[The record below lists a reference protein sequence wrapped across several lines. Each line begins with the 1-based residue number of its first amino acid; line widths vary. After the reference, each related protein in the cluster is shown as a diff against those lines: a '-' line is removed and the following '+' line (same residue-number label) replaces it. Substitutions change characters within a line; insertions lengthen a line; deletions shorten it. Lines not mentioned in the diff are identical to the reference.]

1 MNMSVG
7 DVLDRYSIVL
17 LKIEHNPNV
26 PYHNLEREVLQEEMR
41 KLNKQYPHIDL
52 DLFLNHCKE
61 INSKIWDLEADI
73 RQGSLDNDFNE
84 VGRRA
89 ITIRKFNGLRVSFK
103 NLITKLLNNGFHE
116 TKIDHLSE

>member
-17 LKIEHNPNV
+17 LKIEHNPKA
-26 PYHNLEREVLQEEMR
+26 PYHELERTELQEEMR
-41 KLNKQYPHIDL
+41 QLTKKYPNTDL

-73 RQGSLDNDFNE
+73 RQGALDNDLPE

-89 ITIRKFNGLRVSFK
+89 IMIRKINGLRVGFK
-103 NLITKLLNNGFHE
+103 NLITKLLNNGFCE
-116 TKIDHLSE
+116 TKTDHLSG